1 MDGGQICRDKI
12 PQWHYSVP
20 QNFLLWFRSCP
31 VFNNR
36 SSDLIKYKYNRY
48 NYNLMITSCFSDNKD
63 PIAAGEEVGRKLMG
77 AEYSLVFVN
86 HTLNIQKIVKSIRD
100 TTGSVVFGCSSSYG
114 LSDNNMVEKG
124 VCALGFSFRDLV
136 GGFSVVS
143 LEKGHDED
151 LVESALIDLS
161 SKREKLI
168 PVFARYSAIVSNMP
182 EKLISL
188 KPYFY
193 LIDFSDPFAFLDD
206 ALIKGIRSVIS
217 PNAPLVG
224 ANAFGDVKLWKS
236 YQILNDV
243 YSNSAVLGIFATPKS
258 FGFAS
263 RASPVIKDRT
273 PYIVTKAV
281 GYSVYEI
288 NYRPALEV
296 YSEITGLSAGEL
308 KEKKIL
314 AYTIGTEFPFTM
326 IDVAGNPLM
335 EYPLM
340 VNDDGS
346 ILFGTKTF
354 VGSVLLSAKSD
365 RKKVVED
372 AREAVKEAL
381 RKVKEPQAL
390 VIFDAW
396 QRLAA
401 MGEDYEKESD
411 MITQAAKGLPLV
423 GAYTMGEHCSLGGFL
438 GHQNG
443 SIVAIALGEELDLD
457 YSTTANSIPFLDPH

>member
-1 MDGGQICRDKI
+1 MININTNK
-12 PQWHYSVP
+12 
-20 QNFLLWFRSCP
+20 
-31 VFNNR
+31 
-36 SSDLIKYKYNRY
+36 Y
-48 NYNLMITSCFSDNKD
+48 NYNLMIASCFSDNKD
-63 PIAAGEEVGRKLMG
+63 PIAAGEEVGRKLRG
-77 AEYSLVFVN
+77 AEYSLIFVN
-86 HTLNIQKIVKSIRD
+86 HTLDIQKIVKSIRD

-114 LSDNNMVEKG
+114 LSDSNVVEKG

-143 LEKGHDED
+143 LEKGCNGD
-151 LVESALIDLS
+151 LVESALMDLS

-182 EKLISL
+182 EKLASL

-193 LIDFSDPFAFLDD
+193 LVDFSDPFAFLDD
-206 ALIKGIRSVIS
+206 RLIKGIRSVMS

-224 ANAFGDVKLWKS
+224 ADAFGDEKLWRG

-243 YSNSAVLGIFATPKS
+243 YSNSAVLGIFATTKS

-263 RASPVIKDRT
+263 RSSSVIKDRT
-273 PYIVTKAV
+273 PYVVTKAK

-296 YSEITGLSAGEL
+296 YSEITGLSTGKL

-314 AYTIGTEFPFTM
+314 SYTIGAEFPFVM
-326 IDVAGNPLM
+326 IDISGNPLM
-335 EYPLM
+335 RYPAM

-354 VGSVLLSAKSD
+354 VGSILLSAKTD

-381 RKVKEPQAL
+381 RKVKGPQAL
-390 VIFDAW
+390 VIFDCW

-411 MITQAAKGLPLV
+411 MITQAAEGLPLV
-423 GAYTMGEHCSLGGFL
+423 GAYTMGEHYSLGYSP

-443 SIVAIALGEELDLD
+443 SIVAIALGEELSLD